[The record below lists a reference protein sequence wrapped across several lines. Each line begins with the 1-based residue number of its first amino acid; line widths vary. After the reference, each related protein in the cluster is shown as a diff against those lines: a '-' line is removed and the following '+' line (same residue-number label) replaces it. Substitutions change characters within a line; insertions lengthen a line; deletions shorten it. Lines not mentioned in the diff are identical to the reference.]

1 MELDLTGRLEKR
13 TVDTVAMDSPAV
25 VEENGMDAR
34 LELSLRLSSGEVG
47 SRKRVR
53 ESDEAVEA
61 KKPKMEEGP
70 VPYAL
75 QFIPVI
81 LQAPNGYCY
90 VSMMPCWVPSSV
102 DAVENSVYEPRGN
115 RSLVAEMD
123 GVAAGDCQAEA
134 AGRLSSQESSISR
147 TSVLQSLSA
156 KGESSSSTESRS
168 HSSGATTDN
177 TSHISSFRNSKPGLK
192 KPPTPTKGRKKPA
205 LRRKRG
211 ALVSTQSSEG
221 KKINGCLYQCSESEV
236 RILCD
241 CHGSFFS
248 PADFV
253 KHAGGPE
260 TQHPLRQITVALPS

>member
-1 MELDLTGRLEKR
+1 MELDLTERLEQR
-13 TVDTVAMDSPAV
+13 TEEPVAMDSPAV
-25 VEENGMDAR
+25 VEENGMDVR
-34 LELSLRLSSGEVG
+34 LELSLGLSSGDG

-53 ESDEAVEA
+53 ECDEAVEG
-61 KKPKMEEGP
+61 KKPKMEEGL
-70 VPYAL
+70 VLYGL
-75 QFIPVI
+75 QFMPVI

-90 VSMMPCWVPSSV
+90 VSMMPCWVPRSV
-102 DAVENSVYEPRGN
+102 DVVENSVYEPTGN

-123 GVAAGDCQAEA
+123 GVAAGDCQMEV

-156 KGESSSSTESRS
+156 KGESSSTNESRC
-168 HSSGATTDN
+168 HSSDATTDN
-177 TSHISSFRNSKPGLK
+177 TSHISSFRSSKPGLK
-192 KPPTPTKGRKKPA
+192 KPPSPTKRRKKPA
-205 LRRKRG
+205 LSRKCR
-211 ALVSTQSSEG
+211 AVVSTQSTEG

-241 CHGSFFS
+241 CHGSFFT

-260 TQHPLRQITVALPS
+260 TQHPLRQITVALSS

>member
-1 MELDLTGRLEKR
+1 MELDLTERLEQR
-13 TVDTVAMDSPAV
+13 TEEPVAMDSPAV
-25 VEENGMDAR
+25 VEENGMDVR
-34 LELSLRLSSGEVG
+34 LELSLGLSSGDG

-53 ESDEAVEA
+53 ECDEAVEG
-61 KKPKMEEGP
+61 KKPKMEEGL
-70 VPYAL
+70 VLYGL
-75 QFIPVI
+75 QFMPVI

-90 VSMMPCWVPSSV
+90 VSMMPCWVPRSV
-102 DAVENSVYEPRGN
+102 DVVENSVYEPTGN

-123 GVAAGDCQAEA
+123 GVAAGDCQMEV

-156 KGESSSSTESRS
+156 KGESSSTNESRS
-168 HSSGATTDN
+168 HSSDATTDN

-192 KPPTPTKGRKKPA
+192 KPPSPTKRRKKPA
-205 LRRKRG
+205 LSRKCR
-211 ALVSTQSSEG
+211 AVVSTQSTEG

-241 CHGSFFS
+241 CHGSFFT

-260 TQHPLRQITVALPS
+260 TQHPLRQITVALSS